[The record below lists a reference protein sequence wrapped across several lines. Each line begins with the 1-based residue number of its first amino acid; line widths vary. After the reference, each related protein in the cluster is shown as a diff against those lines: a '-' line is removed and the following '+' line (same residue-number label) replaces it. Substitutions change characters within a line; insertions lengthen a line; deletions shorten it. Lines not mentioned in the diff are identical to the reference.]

1 MKMTALIL
9 GAVLVVIALILGGAQ
24 LLHVYNIY
32 GDSSNKWYLYGS
44 VGVIG
49 LVGIAAAAWGL
60 MKKTTPQQTT
70 S

>member
-9 GAVLVVIALILGGAQ
+9 GAVLVVIALILGGVQ

-32 GDSSNKWYLYGS
+32 GDSSNKWYFYGA